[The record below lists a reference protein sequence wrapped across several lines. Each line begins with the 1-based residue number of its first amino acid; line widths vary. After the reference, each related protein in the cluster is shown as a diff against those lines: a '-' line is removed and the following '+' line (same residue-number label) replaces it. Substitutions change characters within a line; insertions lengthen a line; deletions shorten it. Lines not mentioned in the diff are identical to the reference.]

1 MWAFTIETV
10 SADGFAERLAE
21 AMQERGISGSA
32 LAAALGITRQS
43 VSLLLSR
50 DSKSMKPEHLF
61 AAADFLRVE
70 ARWLALGEGPK
81 YPLAGDLPPDV
92 VEALRKHLK

>member
-1 MWAFTIETV
+1 MWAFTIESV

-21 AMQERGISGSA
+21 AMTERGISGSA
-32 LAAALGITRQS
+32 LAAALGVTRQS
-43 VSLLLSR
+43 VSLLLSK

-61 AAADFLRVE
+61 AAADFLGVE

-81 YPLAGDLPPDV
+81 HPPAALPADILD
-92 VEALRKHLK
+92 ALRKHFR